1 LRDFESKTGVIIRG
15 MVVGQWGDREEK
27 EKEGTREVQDEGPVE
42 RRKGGARVRRAIII
56 LPSIPLLQCLR
67 PKSLV
72 VSLP

>member
-1 LRDFESKTGVIIRG
+1 MYFESKTVVIIMG

-42 RRKGGARVRRAIII
+42 RRKGGARVRQAIII

-67 PKSLV
+67 PKSRV

>member
-1 LRDFESKTGVIIRG
+1 MRDFESKTGVIIRG
-15 MVVGQWGDREEK
+15 VAVGEWSDREEK

-42 RRKGGARVRRAIII
+42 RRKGGTRVRRAIII
-56 LPSIPLLQCLR
+56 FPSIPLLQCLR